1 MYNEDDLPN
10 MFLQV
15 QNEVVGS
22 PIFLMQLCKNNRH
35 IEVQIVGDEHGNAGK
50 PLQLLLYLQFE
61 CIVPW
66 TRTFVS
72 LTRAPLIRSFYS
84 GLFGP
89 RLFYSASL
97 PENLRRGAS
106 RSRSSVDVP

>member
-1 MYNEDDLPN
+1 VYNEDDLPN

-50 PLQLLLYLQFE
+50 LLQLLDV
-61 CIVPW
+61 CAS

-72 LTRAPLIRSFYS
+72 HVSASDPIIRS
-84 GLFGP
+84 GLFRS

-106 RSRSSVDVP
+106 RSRSSVDV